1 MLGRNILAGW
11 TIELTRRRGGCIAQ
25 RRVRGGYAAASR
37 CRLQP
42 GAARLE
48 ELSYKEIAE
57 MTGVPIGTVMSR
69 LWRARQS
76 LARAVTASGGL

>member
-1 MLGRNILAGW
+1 
-11 TIELTRRRGGCIAQ
+11 
-25 RRVRGGYAAASR
+25 
-37 CRLQP
+37 
-42 GAARLE
+42 
-48 ELSYKEIAE
+48 